1 MVKCQDQKAI
11 YQKKDSACITKKN
24 MLNIK
29 ALALTIS
36 KLLARLIYRMIERR
50 IERVTDGC
58 KVFCSILLK
67 KSLPSK
73 SFFFRKYCKINTFIL
88 ANSRT
93 KISLRGRKELPL
105 KLAWEKRWENHEEIV
120 LICMIQTT
128 FILAISLQHLDNT
141 LTNERACTINKFVD
155 KNI

>member
-1 MVKCQDQKAI
+1 MIGQMSRSKGHISKERFCMYHKE
-11 YQKKDSACITKKN
+11 K

-58 KVFCSILLK
+58 KVSCSILLK

-73 SFFFRKYCKINTFIL
+73 SFFPK
-88 ANSRT
+88 
-93 KISLRGRKELPL
+93 
-105 KLAWEKRWENHEEIV
+105 V
-120 LICMIQTT
+120 L
-128 FILAISLQHLDNT
+128 
-141 LTNERACTINKFVD
+141 
-155 KNI
+155 